1 MRIRP
6 LPKNWLIHQ
15 IIYSGYTGK
24 KDDFQKPVYDVPVI
38 INHVRFDDSTVFSRD
53 NSQNK
58 IVAEAVIFV
67 DSVNSSPVP
76 IFKEQSVI
84 IFKGKQYTLKKVVPC
99 YYPTEDRV
107 RHWELEVV

>member
-58 IVAEAVIFV
+58 ILAEAVIFV

-76 IFKEQSVI
+76 MFKEQSVI
-84 IFKGKQYTLKKVVPC
+84 TFNGKQYTLKKVVPC
-99 YYPTEDRV
+99 YYPNQDKV
-107 RHWELEVV
+107 HHWELEVI